1 MKRIEFVYREILFQV
16 LEKKVMLL
24 TQSLLSKELK
34 ISLSMVNHALA
45 PLRKMGAID
54 VKQRGF
60 EVIDAKKILYYW
72 ASIRNLEKDIL
83 YKTRVDL
90 PVYKIENLMP
100 DNIIYGAYSAYKFK
114 FKDVP
119 ADYSELYVYSD
130 EDSKER
136 FPESKKLPNLFIL
149 KKDDLMNRYGKITS
163 IAQTFVDLWNIREW
177 YAKDFLK
184 ALEEKIGGIVE

>member
-1 MKRIEFVYREILFQV
+1 MKRIEFVYREILYQV
-16 LEKKVMLL
+16 LEKKLRRL

-34 ISLSMVNHALA
+34 ISLSMVNHALV
-45 PLRKMGAID
+45 PLRNMGAID

-60 EVIDAKKILYYW
+60 EVVDAKKILYYW

-83 YKTRVDL
+83 YKTRVDR
-90 PVYKIENLMP
+90 PAYKIENLMP
-100 DNIIYGAYSAYKFK
+100 NNIIYGAYSAYKFR
-114 FKDVP
+114 FKDIP

-130 EDSKER
+130 EDLRGR

-149 KKDDLMNRYGKITS
+149 KKDDLMDRYGKIAS
-163 IAQTFVDLWNIREW
+163 IAQTFVDLWNIKEW

-184 ALEEKIGGIVE
+184 ALEEKIGGILE